1 MDNESAKKASSYKK
15 GDLLRI
21 SSRNGA
27 SNWFVK
33 QIDDKSNSLTL
44 SGEHSNRPKKLILD
58 KIDFKNQ
65 FVSKIEKAEMEV
77 REGEILR
84 TSSRMYEHNIE
95 SNTDLKVKKIVPGF
109 LVLKDGKKSILMIK
123 ASLNGAPLKY
133 GYTKS
138 LHTTSTKRYDTTVS
152 VLKPYQTNKNN
163 IFKINALSKSSSIIV
178 TEDKEKAIK
187 YSHRETNRGS
197 SISADN
203 YSGLSI
209 EAGNILNRISE
220 TTAVFSKQDY
230 FKEAISNNKD
240 YTQSKLNTDI
250 ADALENGYLIK
261 KDYSLKKPLI
271 IYHLSNEKMK
281 SKNINLR
288 LDFELEQNSSLKL
301 IDFFSDDS
309 EKNFMNIFYNFN
321 LDKDA
326 ILKNYKIDKSLN
338 KNLKYSFNNI
348 NQKQNSISE
357 TFIFSAGSDYFK
369 NEINCNLKGEYSSA
383 FINGIFSLDDNKQH
397 EIRTTINHL
406 VENTKSYQLIKS
418 VLGKNTKSAYQ
429 GRIYVDSKA
438 QKTDGYQLSKAILL
452 DETSEF
458 NAKPELEIYADDVK
472 CSHGSA
478 SGSLDDNSIFYLMS
492 RGLNYKQAKGLLING
507 FLLDVIEKITDAEIK
522 DLLKKMI
529 GLKK

>member
-1 MDNESAKKASSYKK
+1 MKEQ
-15 GDLLRI
+15 L
-21 SSRNGA
+21 
-27 SNWFVK
+27 
-33 QIDDKSNSLTL
+33 
-44 SGEHSNRPKKLILD
+44 
-58 KIDFKNQ
+58 KIDFNKIKE
-65 FVSKIEKAEMEV
+65 VSNFSNRDIE
-77 REGEILR
+77 I
-84 TSSRMYEHNIE
+84 
-95 SNTDLKVKKIVPGF
+95 
-109 LVLKDGKKSILMIK
+109 KKSY
-123 ASLNGAPLKY
+123 LNKFIENGFPNRKQENWKFL
-133 GYTKS
+133 
-138 LHTTSTKRYDTTVS
+138 D
-152 VLKPYQTNKNN
+152 
-163 IFKINALSKSSSIIV
+163 INQI
-178 TEDKEKAIK
+178 
-187 YSHRETNRGS
+187 
-197 SISADN
+197 
-203 YSGLSI
+203 
-209 EAGNILNRISE
+209 
-220 TTAVFSKQDY
+220 
-230 FKEAISNNKD
+230 ISNNISDLSFYND
-240 YTQSKLNTDI
+240 YSIENKIDSSIFIDDLEHNKIIFINGRIEKIDFSYENKKQIEIIEDSYTNDKSENNNSLIDLNIALSNKHSKI
-250 ADALENGYLIK
+250 LIK
-261 KDYSLKKPLI
+261 KGYSFKKPLI
-271 IYHLSNEKMK
+271 IYHLTNEKMK

-288 LDFELEQNSSLKL
+288 LDFELEQNSTLKL

-429 GRIYVDSKA
+429 GRIYVDSNA

-507 FLLDVIEKITDAEIK
+507 FLLDVIEKITDVEIK